1 MAEDLTSK
9 LIGLQTKTGIAFLCQ
24 RSMTGGSITESW
36 EESYKGVTVKIPA
49 AYISRESFED
59 FRTNY
64 STYSGSVANRK
75 DKAHLNNLKR
85 LILNAR
91 NPSYEGESGIVVR
104 IVEKPDGYHI
114 KAFEVEKQEEPGAS
128 SKPSNKAIDF
138 EEIVAGIVDTPS
150 TAQKPYAPKSA
161 GKSVTAKPASPTGQ
175 NPADRYKHVVT
186 NPTAAKPADKIIPQ
200 KPKK

>member
-24 RSMTGGSITESW
+24 RSMTGGNINESW
-36 EESYKGVTVKIPA
+36 EETYKGVTAKIPA

-59 FRTNY
+59 FRANY
-64 STYSGSVANRK
+64 SSYSGSVTNRK
-75 DKAHLNNLKR
+75 EKVHLNNLKR

-104 IVEKPDGYHI
+104 IVEKPDGYYI
-114 KAFEVEKQEEPGAS
+114 KAFEVDKQQEPGVNA
-128 SKPSNKAIDF
+128 KPSGGNPDF
-138 EEIVAGIVDTPS
+138 EEIVAGIVDTPL
-150 TAQKPYAPKSA
+150 TAQKPYTPKPAS
-161 GKSVTAKPASPTGQ
+161 KSVTQKPTSPTGQ

-186 NPTAAKPADKIIPQ
+186 NPTAAKPADKTTAQ